1 MQESFF
7 LTNICPQNHSLNSGG
22 WKRLEEK
29 VRLWADRDS
38 AVIVVSGP
46 IVQGHINRL
55 ESGVAVP
62 TGFFKVLLAPFAT
75 PKRAIAFIYKN
86 EGGQKVIER
95 QAVSV
100 DEVEALTGLDFFSSL
115 PDDEENE
122 IEKTC
127 DYYEWNN

>member
-1 MQESFF
+1 MGRPRQCSHCSFRANRARPHQPF
-7 LTNICPQNHSLNSGG
+7 GKRSGCAY
-22 WKRLEEK
+22 R
-29 VRLWADRDS
+29 
-38 AVIVVSGP
+38 I
-46 IVQGHINRL
+46 
-55 ESGVAVP
+55 
-62 TGFFKVLLAPFAT
+62 FKVLLAPFAT

-115 PDDEENE
+115 PDEEENE